1 MLVVQ
6 RVRALR
12 NQPLGLT
19 VTERRRRIACPGH
32 RRDREGR
39 RRRRSAR
46 RRHRR
51 RLLRR
56 SHECVA
62 LPRRHVRSRHPV
74 AAAER
79 GELRR
84 QQEQQRRQQQ
94 GGAGVSHG
102 KQRDDDDDGEGGE
115 RKAVAALFLS
125 LSLGA
130 VVVWTRAS
138 SSRQQ
143 RTSGVVLGSA
153 GRGPACR
160 SCVSAAL
167 RFNRFSARCR
177 SVQLGT
183 REGQ

>member
-115 RKAVAALFLS
+115 RKAVAASLS
-125 LSLGA
+125 LSLSLWGRCLYG
-130 VVVWTRAS
+130 RAPAAAGS
-138 SSRQQ
+138 SGR
-143 RTSGVVLGSA
+143 A
-153 GRGPACR
+153 GWCWDLRGEARLVAHVCL
-160 SCVSAAL
+160 L
-167 RFNRFSARCR
+167 RCGLTGF
-177 SVQLGT
+177 QLGA
-183 REGQ
+183 GAFS